1 MSKAY
6 LFYNPLAGQGKA
18 IEDLKLLEAILDA
31 DDLIYCDMTQGE
43 TYSHQLFSLTED
55 DCLVLC
61 GGDGTLNRFLN
72 LIDISEIPCEILYF
86 PIGTGNDF
94 AHDLGYRYESNPF
107 PVKEYFQNL
116 PTVMVQGKKYR
127 FLNAVGFGLDGYC
140 CEEGD
145 KLRQESEDP
154 VNYTKIAIKG
164 LLGAFQPRNATITVD
179 GVTHTYKKVWIAPTM
194 HGRYYGGGMKAV
206 PSQNR
211 ESGELSVMVWHGS
224 SKLGT
229 LVAFPGIF
237 KGTHIKHKKHIAI
250 LTGKTITV
258 TFDRPA
264 PLQIDGETIADVLT
278 YTATIG
284 EDIT

>member
-72 LIDISEIPCEILYF
+72 LIDISEIPCEVLYF

-94 AHDLGYRYESNPF
+94 AHDLGYRFESNPF

-145 KLRQESEDP
+145 RLRQESEDP

-194 HGRYYGGGMKAV
+194 HGRY
-206 PSQNR
+206 
-211 ESGELSVMVWHGS
+211 
-224 SKLGT
+224 
-229 LVAFPGIF
+229 
-237 KGTHIKHKKHIAI
+237 
-250 LTGKTITV
+250 
-258 TFDRPA
+258 
-264 PLQIDGETIADVLT
+264 
-278 YTATIG
+278 
-284 EDIT
+284 